1 MNYAYGTLDTKAD
14 VECSK
19 LMSAEGKHM
28 KVVAKVAE
36 IQPKTIEKRR
46 SALQNLFRQV

>member
-1 MNYAYGTLDTKAD
+1 MNCAYGTLYTKAV

-19 LMSAEGKHM
+19 LMSAGGKHM
-28 KVVAKVAE
+28 QVVAKVAE
-36 IQPKTIEKRR
+36 IQPKTNEKRR

>member
-1 MNYAYGTLDTKAD
+1 MVLWIQKQM
-14 VECSK
+14 CSK

-28 KVVAKVAE
+28 QVATKVAE
-36 IQPKTIEKRR
+36 TQSKTIAKRR